1 MLTDNSIQIYLLKRI
16 KTEIRLKLKAN
27 LKIKEIENVGD
38 KNKKSILQL

>member
-1 MLTDNSIQIYLLKRI
+1 MLTDDSIQTYLLKRI
-16 KTEIRLKLKAN
+16 KTEIKLNLKAY